1 LEAAF
6 DENDLNDMKS
16 TPIKPNAGYDMEEDG
31 DTGNKRTCDVN
42 KKLMF
47 EKVGE
52 GEQAASLEGQYEESA
67 IVVRGNH
74 TWHRLHLYLI
84 HRQERR

>member
-1 LEAAF
+1 
-6 DENDLNDMKS
+6 
-16 TPIKPNAGYDMEEDG
+16 
-31 DTGNKRTCDVN
+31 VN

-67 IVVRGNH
+67 IVIRGNH
-74 TWHRLHLYLI
+74 TWHRLHLSYTAKREEEI
-84 HRQERR
+84 